1 MKVLF
6 IAPGD
11 ALHTARWIERV
22 QREGFDCIFYDMTKR
37 DLMQKLALDKIY
49 RLEIGTTLS
58 KCIRILETLGS
69 VGSILIGLIQTLAHF
84 VSLRTILKNE
94 KPDLVHIHWLYHP
107 AAFAMTYFRGI
118 PIISTPWGSDLLT
131 PEYKRV
137 YKTLNLVKHKFI
149 VTRVVKKSTSY
160 CCDAPHMKNELIKF
174 GAGTKKIHLIY
185 FGTDVQV
192 FAPSQMDRSF
202 WAKYGLEKDSIK
214 VLSNRVLANMYDI
227 ETFIRACRI
236 VQNSRGN
243 VDFII
248 AGSGPQYDSLFEYA
262 TTNGPTKQ
270 ITFTGRL
277 NDKDFSVATASSD
290 IYVSTSPTDGG
301 IAASVAEAMSCGKPV
316 VVTNFGDNPKWLRN
330 ETAGYIFQAGDEQQL
345 ASSIISLIDNPDLR
359 GKMGVIGRSIIMEKN
374 NSAIEVKKI
383 VTLYKS
389 LSRDETGNSKGF
401 TKL

>member
-1 MKVLF
+1 VKVLF

-22 QREGFDCIFYDMTKR
+22 QGEGFECVFYDMTKR
-37 DLMQKLALDKIY
+37 DVMQKLALNRIY
-49 RLEIGTTLS
+49 RLEIGTTLT
-58 KCIRILETLGS
+58 KYIRILETLGS

-84 VSLRTILKNE
+84 VSLRTVFKNE

-107 AAFAMTYFRGI
+107 AAFAMTFFRRVT
-118 PIISTPWGSDLLT
+118 IISTPWGSDLLT

-137 YKTLNLVKHKFI
+137 FKTLNFVKHKFI

-160 CCDAPHMKNELIKF
+160 CCDAPHMKNELIKL
-174 GAGTKKIHLIY
+174 GADTKKINLIY
-185 FGTDVQV
+185 FGTDVEV
-192 FAPSQMDRSF
+192 FAPSKMDRSF
-202 WAKYGLEKDSIK
+202 WLKYGLDRDSIK

-243 VDFII
+243 VDFIV

-262 TTNGPTKQ
+262 ITNGPTKQ

-277 NDKDFSVATASSD
+277 NDNDFSVATASSD

-301 IAASVAEAMSCGKPV
+301 IAASVAEAMSCEKPV
-316 VVTNFGDNPKWLRN
+316 VITNFGDNPEWLRN
-330 ETAGYIFQAGDEQQL
+330 ETAGYIFQAGDERQL

-359 GKMGVIGRSIIMEKN
+359 RKMGVIGRNIIMEKN

-383 VTLYKS
+383 VTLYNS
-389 LSRDETGNSKGF
+389 LLHNETSNSKGF
-401 TKL
+401 TNL

>member
-1 MKVLF
+1 VKVLF

-22 QREGFDCIFYDMTKR
+22 QREGFECVFYDMTKR
-37 DLMQKLALDKIY
+37 DVMQKLTLNRIY
-49 RLEIGTTLS
+49 RLEIGTTLT
-58 KCIRILETLGS
+58 KYIRILETLGS

-84 VSLRTILKNE
+84 VSLRTVLKNE

-107 AAFAMTYFRGI
+107 AAFAMTFFRRV

-137 YKTLNLVKHKFI
+137 FKTLNLVKHKFI

-160 CCDAPHMKNELIKF
+160 CCDAPHMKNELIKL
-174 GAGTKKIHLIY
+174 GAAAKKIHLIY
-185 FGTDVQV
+185 FGTDVEV

-202 WAKYGLEKDSIK
+202 WSKYGLDKDSIK

-243 VDFII
+243 VDFIL

-277 NDKDFSVATASSD
+277 NDNDFSVATASSD

-301 IAASVAEAMSCGKPV
+301 IAASVAEAMSCEKPV
-316 VVTNFGDNPKWLRN
+316 IITNFGDNPEWLRN
-330 ETAGYIFQAGDEQQL
+330 ETAGYIFQAGDERQL

-359 GKMGVIGRSIIMEKN
+359 GKMGVIGRNIIMEKN

-383 VTLYKS
+383 VTLYNS
-389 LSRDETGNSKGF
+389 LSRNETSNSKGF